1 MEQLIQFIRNLWT
14 ETIAPSWKSISNKST
29 KDIVDAIKQKQNARD
44 ISINNPDDISVPIV
58 EALGETQKAIED
70 KSNEVTVLNQPV
82 FDVSELSE
90 KMSSFIEAL
99 NKKDLNVKVGKTK
112 IHVDTKAVVKA
123 VERLQEALP
132 ELKPQEQV
140 DYTLM
145 FDEMMKIM
153 EKPKDQ
159 SEIIKLQELTKKLG
173 TSEDLSSIAD
183 WLKVIAE
190 KEVEQQELPVKD
202 GRILVS
208 VDKVGGGGGGLT
220 QIETDYL
227 SNISNNTATSDPLA
241 KYKFADLDDDA
252 SPNYYG
258 ATDSEGNWYI
268 LKEDTSAKTLRYA
281 TGDSDYTTNWT
292 GRVSLTY
299 QYLYNV
305 TIY

>member
-58 EALGETQKAIED
+58 EALGETQKAIEE
-70 KSNEVTVLNQPV
+70 SNEVTVLNQPV

-281 TGDSDYTTNWT
+281 TGDEDYATNWT
-292 GRVSLTY
+292 GRVGLSY
-299 QYLYNV
+299 GYLFDV